1 MAREVSEKI
10 GSSLIVYADG
20 TFLLKN
26 VPTWYAQIAHPKA
39 FEEGADEKFSIQAFL
54 DKEKHADEIAWFE
67 KSLKAKMPK
76 KYDWDDIPNKNKCF
90 LDGKKV
96 GESGSDITT
105 QFRLKFSA
113 SVSHAPNVRKS
124 SGDLLS
130 RRIPDEMK
138 DIEELTQGA
147 SNNGRIMNIL
157 GSFYSWEHK
166 KYGGGVG
173 MNVMTVQV
181 LNKYTDLSLG
191 SSGNDAGE
199 DINDWNADDDDDF

>member
-1 MAREVSEKI
+1 MAREIEKKI
-10 GSSLIVYADG
+10 GSLIVYTDG
-20 TFLLKN
+20 TFLLKG
-26 VPTWYAQIAHPKA
+26 VPTWYAQIAHAKA

-76 KYDWDDIPNKNKCF
+76 KHDWDDIPNKNKCF

-96 GESGSDITT
+96 GEEGSDIAT

-113 SVSHAPNVRKS
+113 NLSHAPNVRKL

-130 RRIPDEMK
+130 RRIPEEMK
-138 DIEELTQGA
+138 EIEELTQGA

-157 GSFYSWEHK
+157 GSFYAWEHK